1 MGTIEKA
8 VKIDR
13 LERGHRLG
21 GGGGGEAILLMVI
34 LFRPSRSQGDKLSVR

>member
-13 LERGHRLG
+13 LERGHRL
-21 GGGGGEAILLMVI
+21 GGGEAILLMVI